1 MANIPSIFIDGEHGT
16 TGLQIVERLAQR
28 QDVNLLSIP
37 HEQRRSVA
45 LREEMLNAADVVI
58 LCLPDD
64 AAIEAVAAIRN
75 PAVKVIDAST
85 AHRVN
90 PAWVYGFPEMAKGQ
104 RALIAASTR
113 IANPGCYATGAI
125 AILRPLI
132 ESGALP
138 AATALN
144 ILGVSGYTGGGKAL
158 IEVHEGADP
167 EPFAFYALG
176 LSHKHLPEVQQCS
189 GLSIKPVFL
198 PSVGHFPTGMLVAI
212 PLHASQLN
220 VSAAQVA
227 TILQDWYAGER
238 FVSASALNRQDNLL
252 RGGFLRADTLS
263 NTNQLEIFTYASNTG
278 GELVVMARLDN
289 LGKGASGAAV
299 QNLNILLG
307 LDEASGLN

>member
-1 MANIPSIFIDGEHGT
+1 MTHTPTIFIDGEHGT
-16 TGLQIVERLAQR
+16 TGLQIVERLAPR
-28 QDVNLLSIP
+28 QDVKLLSIP

-90 PAWVYGFPEMAKGQ
+90 PEWVYGFAEMAKGQ
-104 RALIAASTR
+104 RDRIAASTR

-144 ILGVSGYTGGGKAL
+144 ILGISGYTGGGKAL

-189 GLSIKPVFL
+189 GLAIKPVFL

-212 PLHASQLN
+212 PLHASQLT
-220 VSAAQVA
+220 VSAAKVA
-227 TILQDWYAGER
+227 SILQDWYAGER
-238 FVSASALNRQDNLL
+238 FVSASTLNRQDNLL

-278 GELVVMARLDN
+278 GELVVVARLDN

-307 LDEASGLN
+307 LDEASGLG

>member
-1 MANIPSIFIDGEHGT
+1 MAHIPSVFIDGEHGT
-16 TGLQIVERLAQR
+16 TGLQIVERLAPR
-28 QDVNLLSIP
+28 KDVKVLSIP
-37 HEQRRSVA
+37 HEQRRSVS

-64 AAIEAVAAIRN
+64 AAREAVAAIRN

-90 PAWVYGFPEMAKGQ
+90 PEWVYGFPEMDKGQ
-104 RALIAASTR
+104 RARIAASSR

-125 AILRPLI
+125 AILKPLI
-132 ESGALP
+132 ASGALP
-138 AATALN
+138 ASTALN

-158 IEVHEGADP
+158 IEVHEGPDA

-176 LSHKHLPEVQQCS
+176 LSHKHLPEVQQCT
-189 GLSIKPVFL
+189 GLQTKPVFL
-198 PSVGHFPTGMLVAI
+198 PGVGHFPTGMLVAI
-212 PLHASQLN
+212 PLHASQLTM
-220 VSAAQVA
+220 SATAVA
-227 TILQDWYAGER
+227 TVLQDWYAGEH
-238 FVSASALNRQDNLL
+238 FVSVGALNRQDNLI

-263 NTNQLEIFTYASNTG
+263 GTNRLEILPYASTSG
-278 GELVVMARLDN
+278 GELVIIARLDN

-307 LDEASGLN
+307 IDEQSGLQ

>member
-1 MANIPSIFIDGEHGT
+1 MAHLPSIFIDGEHGT
-16 TGLQIVERLAQR
+16 TGLQIVERLAPR
-28 QDVNLLSIP
+28 QDVKLLSIP
-37 HEQRRSVA
+37 HEHRRSVA

-64 AAIEAVAAIRN
+64 AARDAVAAIRN

-90 PAWVYGFPEMAKGQ
+90 PDWVYGFPEMARGQ
-104 RALIAASTR
+104 RSRIAGSTR

-138 AATALN
+138 AASALN

-158 IEVHEGADP
+158 IEVHEGNDP

-176 LSHKHLPEVQQCS
+176 LSHKHLPEVQQCT
-189 GLSIKPVFL
+189 GLATKPVFL

-212 PLHASQLN
+212 PLHASQLT
-220 VSAAQVA
+220 VGATEVA

-238 FVSASALNRQDNLL
+238 FVTASPLNREDNLL
-252 RGGFLRADTLS
+252 RGSFLRADTLS
-263 NTNQLEIFTYASNTG
+263 GTNQLEVLTYASKSG
-278 GELVVMARLDN
+278 GELVVIARLDN

-307 LDEASGLN
+307 LDEASGLQ

>member
-1 MANIPSIFIDGEHGT
+1 MAHIPSIFIDGEHGT
-16 TGLQIVERLAQR
+16 TGLQIVERLAPR
-28 QDVNLLSIP
+28 RDVKLLSIP
-37 HEQRRSVA
+37 HEQRRSVS
-45 LREEMLNAADVVI
+45 LREEMLNTADVVI

-64 AAIEAVAAIRN
+64 AAKEAVAAIRN

-90 PAWVYGFPEMAKGQ
+90 PEWVYGFPEMDKGQ
-104 RALIAASTR
+104 RERIAASTR

-125 AILRPLI
+125 AILKPLI
-132 ESGALP
+132 ASGALP

-176 LSHKHLPEVQQCS
+176 LSHKHLPEVQQCT
-189 GLSIKPVFL
+189 GLQTKPVFL

-220 VSAAQVA
+220 VSAATAAQ
-227 TILQDWYAGER
+227 TLQDWYAGET
-238 FVSASALNRQDNLL
+238 FVRAAALNTQENLE
-252 RGGFLRADTLS
+252 RGAFLRADTLS
-263 NTNQLEIFTYASNTG
+263 GTNQLEIFSYASNSG
-278 GELVVMARLDN
+278 GEMVIVARLDN

-307 LDEASGLN
+307 LPESSGLE